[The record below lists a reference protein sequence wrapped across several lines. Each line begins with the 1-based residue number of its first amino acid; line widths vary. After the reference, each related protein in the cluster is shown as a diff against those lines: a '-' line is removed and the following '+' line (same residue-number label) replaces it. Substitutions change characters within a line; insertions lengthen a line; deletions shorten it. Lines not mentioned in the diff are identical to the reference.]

1 MKKVIFVTDG
11 DLASKKALE
20 HIAQDLKCTVLSAS
34 YGNPT
39 TIEPEALVDLINLEK
54 GDVPIIIMFDDCGI
68 RDVGFGETAMHYI
81 VNQEDIEVIGAVAV
95 ASQTHAKE
103 WTHVDV
109 SVDRFGRLSEYG
121 VDKEGLIDMEI
132 GRINGDTVSILD
144 DLNLPCVV
152 GVGDIGKMARFD
164 DVKKGAPVTKKAI
177 QIILERSGYS
187 EPVFETDDI

>member
-1 MKKVIFVTDG
+1 MKTVIFVTDG

-20 HIAQDLKCTVLSAS
+20 HIAKELNCQVISAS

-39 TIEPEALVDLINLEK
+39 VIEPQELVDLIHQQKDE
-54 GDVPIIIMFDDCGI
+54 VPILVMFDDCGI
-68 RDVGFGETAMHYI
+68 RDMGFGEEAMQYI
-81 VNQEDIEVIGAVAV
+81 AKQQTINVIGAVAV

-109 SVDRFGRLSEYG
+109 SVDRFGHLSQYG
-121 VDKEGLIDMEI
+121 VDKEGLFDLEI

-144 DLNLPCVV
+144 DLKLPIVV

-164 DVKKGAPVTKKAI
+164 DVKRGAPITKKAI
-177 QIILERSGYS
+177 ELILERSGYL
-187 EPVFETDDI
+187 EPDFETDDV